1 MLKAF
6 RDCGDEAEALFAR
19 INEEFASV
27 LPRWNLWRILKP
39 TLDAAGVGLHEVAYL
54 NAVPYRTRG
63 DAMPKAHARDAAWR
77 LVTGPTLDALRPG
90 LLVALGK
97 KAGDIMAR
105 LHRGEARTE
114 CVPRTIGDSY
124 VSDDAP
130 AMLEQIAA
138 GRAWLHPMT
147 RAALRSGN
155 AASTWTNLRV
165 GRDGVMP
172 RRHRVNNR
180 GPSGA
185 ADSLRPPDAAF
196 EYTVRMSCGLAISHC
211 LREWRRRSRSPARV
225 GHRVGHLWPDALR
238 AAAASVAAHLNN

>member
-1 MLKAF
+1 MTSLPLLFRRNARVGRHEIFGSDDPIPLNLQEDARTMFAGYVGPGYRPGGVVLLAVNPGGGGDAYARRTPEDERFFPLLKAF
-6 RDCGDEAEALFAR
+6 RDCGEEEAEALFAR

-39 TLDAAGVGLHEVAYL
+39 TLDAAGVGLSEVAYL

-77 LVTGPTLDALRPG
+77 LVTGPTLEALRPG

-124 VSDDAP
+124 VSDDAK
-130 AMLEQIAA
+130 AVLERIAA
-138 GRAWLHPMT
+138 
-147 RAALRSGN
+147 S
-155 AASTWTNLRV
+155 
-165 GRDGVMP
+165 
-172 RRHRVNNR
+172 R
-180 GPSGA
+180 G
-185 ADSLRPPDAAF
+185 
-196 EYTVRMSCGLAISHC
+196 
-211 LREWRRRSRSPARV
+211 
-225 GHRVGHLWPDALR
+225 
-238 AAAASVAAHLNN
+238 